1 MNLII
6 KKYKILNF
14 SEKYFSEVLSNLIKF
29 QKKAKMPDY
38 ERGEEI
44 TLREEIENAT
54 YTFLTLDTE
63 RNKIQWFGCFEYELG
78 KCSCSLMFNNI
89 DYEFR
94 SSVKQCEQIMN
105 IVRKLTN
112 TEYISSDLRRNRMLS
127 YKKYLNRY
135 YNVKFIED
143 KKTNENIRFYKN
155 IT

>member
-1 MNLII
+1 
-6 KKYKILNF
+6 
-14 SEKYFSEVLSNLIKF
+14 
-29 QKKAKMPDY
+29 
-38 ERGEEI
+38 
-44 TLREEIENAT
+44 
-54 YTFLTLDTE
+54 
-63 RNKIQWFGCFEYELG
+63 
-78 KCSCSLMFNNI
+78 MFNNI

-143 KKTNENIRFYKN
+143 EKTNENIRFYKN